1 MKKQVNYKVIGEE
14 WKEAKDKAFNK
25 LVKKVKVDG
34 FREGKVPR
42 NVFEKKYG
50 TGDIIS
56 EAMEDLV
63 QKKYGEVIITEKLV
77 PVVEPKLEIVKADDE
92 GFEVNMTFIL
102 DPEVTLGEYKGLKV
116 KKDKVKVTKEEVDH
130 EVSHILDR
138 YAELVSKDGKAEGGD
153 TVVIDFKGF
162 KDNEEFEGGSAEG
175 YSLELGSHS
184 FIPGFEEGVVGMKRE
199 ESKDIELTFP
209 EDYMAK
215 ELAGQKVVFNVI
227 VHDIKKRVIPDLDEE
242 FFKDLDMEGVS
253 NKEEL
258 EKVVEEEIKAQKE
271 READNKFIE
280 DLLEKASKNMKVEI
294 DEEIIDAET
303 DRMYKNFIEKL
314 KMQGVTEELYFAYS
328 GAKKEDIMKDMKK
341 EAEKRVAYRYLLE
354 AIVKAEE
361 ITISDKDAKDEVKKM
376 ADMYKMTEEDIM
388 KELGSLEVVKYDLAM
403 QKAIELLKE
412 NN

>member
-1 MKKQVNYKVIGEE
+1 
-14 WKEAKDKAFNK
+14 
-25 LVKKVKVDG
+25 
-34 FREGKVPR
+34 
-42 NVFEKKYG
+42 
-50 TGDIIS
+50 
-56 EAMEDLV
+56 
-63 QKKYGEVIITEKLV
+63 
-77 PVVEPKLEIVKADDE
+77 
-92 GFEVNMTFIL
+92 
-102 DPEVTLGEYKGLKV
+102 
-116 KKDKVKVTKEEVDH
+116 
-130 EVSHILDR
+130 
-138 YAELVSKDGKAEGGD
+138 
-153 TVVIDFKGF
+153 
-162 KDNEEFEGGSAEG
+162 
-175 YSLELGSHS
+175 
-184 FIPGFEEGVVGMKRE
+184 MKRE

-258 EKVVEEEIKAQKE
+258 EKVVEDEIKAQKE

>member
-1 MKKQVNYKVIGEE
+1 MKKIVNYKVSGEE
-14 WKEAKDKAFNK
+14 WTKAKDEAFAK
-25 LVKKVKVDG
+25 IVKKAKVDG
-34 FREGKVPR
+34 FRQGKVPR
-42 NVFEKKYG
+42 SVFEKKYG

-56 EAMEDLV
+56 EAMEKIVDA
-63 QKKYGEVIITEKLV
+63 KYGETIVKEKLI
-77 PVVEPKLEIVKADDE
+77 PVVEPKLEIEKANDDE
-92 GFEVNMTFIL
+92 LEFKITFIL
-102 DPEVTLGEYKGLKV
+102 DPEVKLGEYKGLKV

-138 YAELVSKDGKAEGGD
+138 YAELVSKDGKAEEGD

-215 ELAGQKVVFNVI
+215 ELAGQKVVFNVT

-271 READNKFIE
+271 RDIDNKFIE

-294 DEEIIDAET
+294 DEEIIDEEAK
-303 DRMYKNFIEKL
+303 RMYKNFIERL

-341 EAEKRVAYRYLLE
+341 EAAKRVEYRYLLE

-361 ITISDKDAKDEVKKM
+361 IKISDKDAKAEVKKM
-376 ADMYKMTEEDIM
+376 ADMYKITEEEIM

-403 QKAIELLKE
+403 QKAVEVLKE

>member
-1 MKKQVNYKVIGEE
+1 MKKQVNYKVNGEE

-25 LVKKVKVDG
+25 LVKKVKIDG

-63 QKKYGEVIITEKLV
+63 QKKYGEVIITEKLI

-138 YAELVSKDGKAEGGD
+138 YAELVSKDGIAEEGD

-215 ELAGQKVVFNVI
+215 ELAGQKVVFNVT

-294 DEEIIDAET
+294 DEEIIAAET